1 MKCLYCQCEMVRG
14 KPPFNVEDKNVYV
27 SLDNVPTW
35 FCIPCEEVY
44 CEEAEG
50 YF

>member
-1 MKCLYCQCEMVRG
+1 MVRG
-14 KPPFNVEDKNVYV
+14 HPPFEVNQAVFV

-35 FCIPCEEVY
+35 FCVPCEEV
-44 CEEAEG
+44 CQEDAEG